1 MKTTNIYIL
10 IDPETQQVRYVGKA
24 NNVSERYK
32 AHLNRARNHQIHK
45 LNWINSLKRKGLK
58 PIIEVVDIVPID
70 EWVFW
75 ETYWIAQFKSWGFN
89 LINYTIGGDGAT
101 FSNETTF
108 KKGHV
113 AHNDTNTIIQC
124 EQCNKNIKISPSRIG
139 KVKFC
144 SKECY
149 SNNKKGKTFINK
161 GSFKPGIIPWN
172 KGLTYKIKN

>member
-1 MKTTNIYIL
+1 METTNIYIL

-45 LNWINSLKRKGLK
+45 LNWINSLKKKGLK
-58 PIIEVVDIVPID
+58 PIIEVVDIVPIN
-70 EWVFW
+70 EWIFW

-108 KKGHV
+108 KKGQI
-113 AHNDTNTIIQC
+113 AYNDSNTIIRC
-124 EQCNKNIKISPSRIG
+124 KNCSKEFKISPSRIG
-139 KVKFC
+139 KKKYC
-144 SKECY
+144 CKQCY
-149 SNNKKGKTFINK
+149 AESKKGKTSVNT
-161 GSFKPGIIPWN
+161 GTFKENHIPWN
-172 KGLTYKIKN
+172 KNLTYKIKK